1 MAEFKPGKS
10 GNPRGRPRRTDT
22 EKALR
27 KKISE
32 AAPGIIDRLL
42 TASEEGDTTASKLLL
57 ERVLPAI
64 RPVDMPVKL
73 AAGKDADLSEVGRA
87 ALLSMAAGDLTPSQT
102 REILAGIG
110 SLARIAE
117 TDELIRRI
125 EALEATADGKVTG

>member
-1 MAEFKPGKS
+1 MASFQAGKS

-42 TASEEGDTTASKLLL
+42 AASEEGDTTASKLLL

-64 RPVDMPVKL
+64 KPVDTAIKL
-73 AAGKDADLSEVGRA
+73 AAGPEADMTEVGRA
-87 ALLSMAAGDLTPSQT
+87 ALLSMAAGELTPSQT
-102 REILAGIG
+102 REILSGIG
-110 SLARIAE
+110 ALARIAE

-125 EALEATADGKVTG
+125 TRLEAAINGEIA